1 MTYVRHYRF
10 FFGNAP
16 TPESNNYYSS
26 FIISSAP
33 LRSLSSLARVI
44 LERTRRISC
53 DGCSKRKHTLCLL
66 LWEKGDRLRWMRSW
80 LYFARINNREL
91 FAHHQESDK
100 EQLASD
106 LRRSSFNKAN
116 ASSVCLRQPPSPTGE
131 GKLKRYYFAYN
142 GSLV

>member
-1 MTYVRHYRF
+1 MHQHPKPASF
-10 FFGNAP
+10 FILHH
-16 TPESNNYYSS
+16 S
-26 FIISSAP
+26 FRAA

-53 DGCSKRKHTLCLL
+53 DGCSKCKHTLCLL

-116 ASSVCLRQPPSPTGE
+116 ASSVCLWQPPSPTGE
-131 GKLKRYYFAYN
+131 GKLKRPY
-142 GSLV
+142 SLWICIKNTTETLL